1 MVNARNIRL
10 TVTSCSGRCRSRISS
25 PPRMVPGATTDRY
38 APGRASAVN
47 VFSQPFSPTQP
58 RKVEHGIRADVTC
71 STTSSPICHRSPIR
85 ASLTSRSTVVRFSPK
100 NPFGDLPAEPLGP
113 SVQILALEGVH
124 GLTVAAVV
132 RDVADEVAHHT
143 AAQTAVLGSGSPELH
158 RTAAGAACRYRW
170 PWSPCTGWA
179 VDDPR

>member
-1 MVNARNIRL
+1 MI
-10 TVTSCSGRCRSRISS
+10 
-25 PPRMVPGATTDRY
+25 TDRY

-58 RKVEHGIRADVTC
+58 RKVEHGIRAEVTC

-100 NPFGDLPAEPLGP
+100 NPFGELTAEPCGP
-113 SVQILALEGVH
+113 PVQILALEGVH

-132 RDVADEVAHHT
+132 LDVADEVADHT
-143 AAQTAVLGSGSPELH
+143 AAQTAVLGSGARSSTGPLCGCLPMPVALVCLYGLGCGRPTLTEL
-158 RTAAGAACRYRW
+158 RW
-170 PWSPCTGWA
+170 GTGRA
-179 VDDPR
+179 